1 MFQQIHFPALPSL
14 LAATALGLAACGGGS
29 SSGMMAPTSQPQ
41 MKLSV
46 SDAPVDGATH
56 VVVVF
61 TGVEL
66 TGNSGLQ
73 EVASEAR
80 TRLQNALEAL
90 PAKA

>member
-1 MFQQIHFPALPSL
+1 M
-14 LAATALGLAACGGGS
+14 
-29 SSGMMAPTSQPQ
+29 
-41 MKLSV
+41 
-46 SDAPVDGATH
+46 
-56 VVVVF
+56 
-61 TGVEL
+61 VEL